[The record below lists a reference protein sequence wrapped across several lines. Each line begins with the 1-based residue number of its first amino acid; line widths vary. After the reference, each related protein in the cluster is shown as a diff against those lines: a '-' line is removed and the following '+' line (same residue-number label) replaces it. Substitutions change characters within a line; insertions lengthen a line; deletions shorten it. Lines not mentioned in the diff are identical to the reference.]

1 MPNKTKGQILKLI
14 REIRL
19 RTWIRNTAQT
29 DQLTIK
35 ESSCSNAVLRPAD
48 VFFLSHRVST
58 WFAVE
63 GMFASFRLSYFSF
76 LVTLCVW
83 KLYNRYEPKARLA
96 RHLCRL
102 RDCFWCVCVCALSQL
117 CNRGHKIWFKTIFK
131 RIKLGIHR
139 DLFFIYF
146 SWHSFFLNIP
156 YVCSRVNLVE
166 LRRYFFSLC
175 GNAKQPRFLSQ
186 SR

>member
-1 MPNKTKGQILKLI
+1 M
-14 REIRL
+14 RHY
-19 RTWIRNTAQT
+19 
-29 DQLTIK
+29 
-35 ESSCSNAVLRPAD
+35 VLPTS
-48 VFFLSHRVST
+48 FFLSHRVST

-139 DLFFIYF
+139 DLFLSI
-146 SWHSFFLNIP
+146 SLDIPFFLNIP

-166 LRRYFFSLC
+166 LRRYFFLFVVMQSSLVFC
-175 GNAKQPRFLSQ
+175 HSHDNHVMSTLTSEMKAIFYMEIVFLRSF
-186 SR
+186 S